1 MIKNKSEYCSQFV
14 FAIKKSDILVYVSIL
29 VFLSL
34 LSIDTLNLALTGDEL
49 VYAQTGMLHGI
60 ELSKMLGEYTSI
72 FDQISYKKLVQFF
85 SFFGILSLVILLFF
99 WFKMSSDSYRLSIIL
114 ILLIAMR
121 VFISL
126 LGGNIYYP
134 LPPLSSLFPLIFGSV
149 FGVSDLIF
157 KLSYFL
163 PYTAFIFILYKQLA
177 KTFDNVTSY
186 LFCLAFA
193 TVPIFWF
200 LGSVVEIS
208 LWSVMCF
215 SIVVLK
221 LVSDE
226 IPNYLKLIILV
237 IIFSFFRMTAI
248 LSLVPILVHYLL
260 SGNYRSDHKDLF
272 GNFLHLTLPI
282 IAFLPFLG
290 FVLFYSTHY
299 IPYQDS
305 SGVTMLIQ
313 ALFNGDIF
321 SFAEKSFRYH
331 WLVLVILPFLLPS
344 FRVVKASLMIF
355 AIILLVAYYSTPPS
369 FWGIP
374 KYQVEYILPFALT
387 GTWLLLQIFS
397 KFGLMLIGKIVIL
410 ALLITNVLFI
420 INFPANC
427 INHNPLKTTEDSSEY
442 MVGPPAFIDMLK
454 DSLNRDLF
462 NAGRGCNIMTT
473 SPFDVKDA
481 YQFVLDLQEESFVYS
496 PGVHYGVLPQVM
508 SGFDTKSIRALS
520 AIKSNQDSKM
530 FQNGILWTSGDA
542 SIINSDPKIHL
553 VILDLVSSKDK
564 IVNDLIQLGWSV
576 IGEFKNARFGTS
588 VLVLMRDGVT
598 PKYPALLKSS

>member
-34 LSIDTLNLALTGDEL
+34 LSIDTLNLSLSGDEL
-49 VYAQTGMLHGI
+49 VFSHTGIIHGI
-60 ELSKMLGEYTSI
+60 ELSKILGEYTSI

-126 LGGNIYYP
+126 LGGNTYP
-134 LPPLSSLFPLIFGSV
+134 HSPLSSLFPLIFGSV

-200 LGSVVEIS
+200 LGSVVEMA

-226 IPNYLKLIILV
+226 IPNYSKLIILV

-282 IAFLPFLG
+282 VAFLPFLG

-305 SGVTMLIQ
+305 SGVAMLIQ
-313 ALFNGDIF
+313 ALFNGEIL
-321 SFAEKSFRYH
+321 SFAAKSFPYH

-344 FRVVKASLMIF
+344 FRGVKASLMIF

-397 KFGLMLIGKIVIL
+397 KFGLMLIGKIVVL

-427 INHNPLKTTEDSSEY
+427 INHNPLKITEDSSEY
-442 MVGPPAFIDMLK
+442 TGGPSVLIAGRK
-454 DSLNRDLF
+454 DSLNKVLF
-462 NAGRGCNIMTT
+462 NVGRGCIIIG
-473 SPFDVKDA
+473 SDPFNAKDA
-481 YQFVLDLQEESFVYS
+481 YQFVLYLEEESFVYS

-598 PKYPALLKSS
+598 PKYPDLLKSS

>member
-126 LGGNIYYP
+126 LGGNMYYP
-134 LPPLSSLFPLIFGSV
+134 HPPLSSLFPLIFGSV

-200 LGSVVEIS
+200 LGSVVEMS

-305 SGVTMLIQ
+305 SGVAMLIQ
-313 ALFNGDIF
+313 ALFNGEIL
-321 SFAEKSFRYH
+321 SFAAKSFRYH

-344 FRVVKASLMIF
+344 FRGVKASLMIF

-397 KFGLMLIGKIVIL
+397 KFGLMLIGKIVVL

-442 MVGPPAFIDMLK
+442 MIGPPVFIAGRK
-454 DSLNRDLF
+454 DSLNRVLF
-462 NAGRGCNIMTT
+462 NAGQGCNIIT
-473 SPFDVKDA
+473 SDPFNVKDA
-481 YQFVLDLQEESFVYS
+481 YQFVLDLQEESFVYA

-520 AIKSNQDSKM
+520 AIKNNQDSKM
-530 FQNGILWTSGDA
+530 RQNGIFWTSGDA

-553 VILDLVSSKDK
+553 VILDVVSSKDK

-576 IGEFKNARFGTS
+576 IGEFKNTRFGTS

-598 PKYPALLKSS
+598 PKYPDLLKSS